1 MMEVMACEVPVV
13 CSRIRGNT
21 DLVKNGENGYL
32 VSADQPEEY
41 IQAIEKLL
49 RMWKNTEE
57 VRQMRKNNRAR
68 TKQYSLQTVL
78 KKYREIV
85 LTLEED

>member
-1 MMEVMACEVPVV
+1 M

-21 DLVKNGENGYL
+21 DLVKNGENGHL

-49 RMWKNTEE
+49 RIWKNTEE
-57 VRQMRKNNRAR
+57 VRQMRKNNRAQI
-68 TKQYSLQTVL
+68 KQYSLQ
-78 KKYREIV
+78 KIDKIMENIYR
-85 LTLEED
+85 

>member
-1 MMEVMACEVPVV
+1 MTVTE
-13 CSRIRGNT
+13 T
-21 DLVKNGENGYL
+21 
-32 VSADQPEEY
+32 ADQPEEY

-68 TKQYSLQTVL
+68 IKQYSLQ
-78 KKYREIV
+78 KIDKIMENIYR
-85 LTLEED
+85 